1 MDDHIS
7 QEAFLIAYDTYADVI
22 FRHCYYRLGDRER
35 AKELMQEAFMRV
47 WDYQRNGG
55 TVENIR
61 AFLYRI
67 ANNLMIDEVR
77 KKHPVSLDAMME
89 EDTFEPTA
97 EDERIMEKID
107 AKSAMDLLQKLD
119 EVDRNILVMRYID
132 GLSPLEI
139 SGILEESTNVVSVRL
154 YRALAKL
161 RSLYNKPLGNISTI
175 NYSQKKKPA
184 CVNHGWLIGKK
195 ILFW

>member
-7 QEAFLIAYDTYADVI
+7 QEAFLIAYDTYADAI

-161 RSLYNKPLGNISTI
+161 RSLYNKPL
-175 NYSQKKKPA
+175 
-184 CVNHGWLIGKK
+184 
-195 ILFW
+195 